1 MSRSGGTGEGVL
13 EKDSVTQFSFSPVY
27 KIMKSRTK
35 LVDLEWLESNFPCM
49 QACPVHTQ
57 AGRYVSLIAEGR
69 YEDAYRYARAPNPFA
84 SVCGRVCG
92 HPCETAC
99 RRGQLDAPISIR
111 ALKRFVTE
119 KYGPES
125 RHPIDVFAERPQIT
139 RPEKVAIIG
148 SGPAGLSA
156 AHDLALLGYPVTVF
170 EAAPVPGGMM
180 HLGIP
185 EYRLPRDVLNA
196 QVREILDLGPELR
209 LNSRLGKDFSLADL
223 RAQGYQ
229 AILLAFGLHR
239 SRDLMIPGNDLD
251 GVVKGV
257 DFLLNVNLGY
267 RFQIGKRVVVIGG
280 GNVAIDVARS
290 ALRRQQQ
297 LTLEALSTSLLPDS
311 LNQSELDVAMKELM
325 DVSRQA
331 LRMGAREVH
340 LVCLESREE
349 MPAFEEEIEEGMEE
363 GLKIHPSLGPKAFV
377 GKDGKLQGLQTIHCT
392 SVFDANHRFNPTF
405 EAGTESVIS
414 CDTAI
419 LAIGQASDLSFLTP
433 EDGVE
438 TTRQGIIKIDPNTLM
453 STAPGIFAAGDIAFG
468 PRLIISAVADGKKAA
483 EEIDRYLQGAA
494 WKPKPRYVQIT
505 VLDHHQMAEEFDE
518 YSRLSVPVIPIDRR
532 TGIAEVEAGY
542 TEQQARREASRCLKC
557 WINTIFEG
565 NEAEGTECILCGG
578 CVDVCPENCLS
589 LVPLSQFQFNE
600 ENKSRLLAEQVF
612 HLDELQHLTAADL
625 PSDEGSVMVKDE
637 TICIRCGLCAER
649 CPAKTITMEAFEAFN
664 FDPEVTPVEKILIR
678 A

>member
-1 MSRSGGTGEGVL
+1 MKARS
-13 EKDSVTQFSFSPVY
+13 
-27 KIMKSRTK
+27 K

-57 AGRYVSLIAEGR
+57 AGRYVTLIAEGR
-69 YEDAYRYARAPNPFA
+69 YEEAYRYARQPNPFA
-84 SVCGRVCG
+84 SICGRVCG

-99 RRGQLDAPISIR
+99 RRGILDSPISIR

-119 KYGPES
+119 RYGPES
-125 RHPIDVFAERPQIT
+125 RNPIDVF
-139 RPEKVAIIG
+139 PEKPTISHPDDKVAVIG

-185 EYRLPRDVLNA
+185 EYRLPRDVLAA
-196 QVREILDLGPELR
+196 QIREILDLGPELR
-209 LNSRLGKDFSLADL
+209 VNARLGKDFSLADL
-223 RAQGYQ
+223 RAQGYKGV
-229 AILLAFGLHR
+229 LLAFGLHR
-239 SRDLMIPGNDLD
+239 SRDLVISGNDLD

-267 RFQIGKRVVVIGG
+267 RFSIGKRVVVIGG

-290 ALRRQQQ
+290 ALRQQQQ
-297 LTLEALSTSLLPDS
+297 LTLEALSSSLLPDS
-311 LNQSELDVAMKELM
+311 LSESELNVAMKELM

-349 MPAFEEEIEEGMEE
+349 MPAFEEEIEEGLEE

-377 GKDGKLQGLQTIHCT
+377 GKDGRLAGLQTIRCT
-392 SVFDANHRFNPTF
+392 SVFDASHRFNPTF
-405 EAGTESVIS
+405 EAGTESVIP

-433 EDGVE
+433 TDGVE
-438 TTRQGIIKIDPNTLM
+438 TTRQGTIKIDPQTLM

-483 EEIDRYLQGAA
+483 EEIDRYLRGPQ
-494 WKPKPRYVQIT
+494 WKPRPKYVQIT
-505 VLDHHQMAEEFDE
+505 VLDHHKMAESYDE
-518 YSRLSVPVIPIDRR
+518 YARLAVPVIPLERR
-532 TGIAEVEAGY
+532 TGMTEVETGY
-542 TEQQARREASRCLKC
+542 TEEQARSEASRCLRC
-557 WINTIFEG
+557 WVNTIFDG

-578 CVDVCPENCLS
+578 CVDVCPENCLK
-589 LVPLSQFQFNE
+589 LVPVGQFQFSE
-600 ENKSRLLAEQVF
+600 EEKARLKAESEF
-612 HLDELQHLTAADL
+612 HGNTLQHLEPEDL
-625 PSDEGSVMVKDE
+625 PSSEGSVMVKDE

-649 CPAKTITMEAFEAFN
+649 CPAHTITMEAFEVFEEK
-664 FDPEVTPVEKILIR
+664 PEMIHEEVVSR
-678 A
+678 